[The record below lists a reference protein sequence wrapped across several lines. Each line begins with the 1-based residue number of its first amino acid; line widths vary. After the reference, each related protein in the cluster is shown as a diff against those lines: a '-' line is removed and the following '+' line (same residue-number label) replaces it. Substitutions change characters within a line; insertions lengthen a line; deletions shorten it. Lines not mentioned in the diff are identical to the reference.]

1 MASVGFGWQVASQEY
16 PVNDGVPQ
24 GSILGPTVLLLY
36 IPDDVGCLT
45 LVGQHPMKYL
55 LSVCQP
61 VCLSM
66 CY

>member
-45 LVGQHPMKYL
+45 LVGQHPMK
-55 LSVCQP
+55 
-61 VCLSM
+61 
-66 CY
+66 